1 MGAIADMVLEVY
13 AMESAILRAEKII
26 AGKRSVSAEIY
37 AAMARIYAENAIERI
52 EMSAR
57 KIISAVA
64 EGDMART
71 QFTILRRLAK
81 HDPADTISLRRQ
93 VAQHLVKSGKYA
105 V

>member
-1 MGAIADMVLEVY
+1 
-13 AMESAILRAEKII
+13 
-26 AGKRSVSAEIY
+26 
-37 AAMARIYAENAIERI
+37 
-52 EMSAR
+52 
-57 KIISAVA
+57 
-64 EGDMART
+64 MART